1 MCETAALLYKCTSI
15 KPELHTLKAEVV
27 LEEGHIKMYS
37 WIYLDLEK
45 ALFTN
50 ISSKMKKN

>member
-1 MCETAALLYKCTSI
+1 MCETAALLYKCMSI

-37 WIYLDLEK
+37 WIYLNLEK

-50 ISSKMKKN
+50 TSSKMKKN